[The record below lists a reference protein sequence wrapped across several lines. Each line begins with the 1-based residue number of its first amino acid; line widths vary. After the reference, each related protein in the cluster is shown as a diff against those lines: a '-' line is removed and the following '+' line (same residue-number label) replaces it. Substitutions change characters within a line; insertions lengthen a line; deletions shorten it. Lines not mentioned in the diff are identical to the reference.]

1 MNIKEVA
8 ERAGVS
14 ITTISRVLNAPEKVN
29 VKTKEKVLATMEEMN
44 YTPNWFARNL
54 QHSRTNLIGVILP
67 DNLQQSNMEL
77 AKGIEKIA
85 LQKECNIILCNTG
98 YDRHIENEHIQRL
111 IERSIDGLILISST
125 LTKEDLDIIKDKAVP
140 FVLVE
145 KTAASKGENIVYTN
159 NDTATYEA
167 VSYLAEMGR
176 KTIAIITPLKS
187 SFTNEE
193 KLRGYREALK
203 DWKLEIDKEIIL
215 KAEDTLEG
223 GFAATNKLINSDK
236 KPDAIFVCTDTMA
249 FGAIEAIRQNNLTSD
264 EIGVIGFD
272 GLEVGAV
279 VEPKLTTVKRP
290 SYRMG
295 LTAGRMLFDLI
306 ENETGEDDEQAVML
320 QSKLLIRKSCGNR
333 ERLREIW

>member
-125 LTKEDLDIIKDKAVP
+125 LTKEDLDVIKDKAVP

-145 KTAASKGENIVYTN
+145 KLLHQKA
-159 NDTATYEA
+159 
-167 VSYLAEMGR
+167 
-176 KTIAIITPLKS
+176 KT
-187 SFTNEE
+187 
-193 KLRGYREALK
+193 
-203 DWKLEIDKEIIL
+203 
-215 KAEDTLEG
+215 
-223 GFAATNKLINSDK
+223 
-236 KPDAIFVCTDTMA
+236 
-249 FGAIEAIRQNNLTSD
+249 
-264 EIGVIGFD
+264 
-272 GLEVGAV
+272 
-279 VEPKLTTVKRP
+279 
-290 SYRMG
+290 
-295 LTAGRMLFDLI
+295 
-306 ENETGEDDEQAVML
+306 
-320 QSKLLIRKSCGNR
+320 
-333 ERLREIW
+333 